1 MDESEVDSCQ
11 LITNL
16 IPAEN
21 EVLLVIY
28 PEIGTSEVTKTARS
42 GNGSGKRTVTVL
54 VAPLFSFAVC
64 VINGELA
71 HRRFV

>member
-28 PEIGTSEVTKTARS
+28 PRIGTSEVTKTARS
-42 GNGSGKRTVTVL
+42 RNGSGKRNCDSYGRATV
-54 VAPLFSFAVC
+54 FVC
-64 VINGELA
+64 SLSN
-71 HRRFV
+71 